1 MNKFH
6 MAGNTHFDPAWLWT
20 WDEAMAS
27 VRATFRAALDRMDED
42 PDFKYSFCTPAV
54 FEWIENT
61 DPELFERIR
70 ARVGEGRWDIA
81 AEGWWLQPDCNCPSG
96 ESLVRQ
102 GLYAQRYLMGKFG
115 MKADT
120 MFNIDSFGHSAMM
133 PQLMKKCGI
142 DNYVYTRPN
151 SDDQPLEDDLFEWV
165 SPDGSSVLAYR
176 CGNANDGCYPLDT
189 LKCLR
194 DRREGLKNGTHDAM
208 IVFGVSD
215 HGGAPTKKAIADIR
229 AAMDE
234 MDDVEVKFS
243 DVPGF
248 FREQKDRVTSE
259 FMGELQPRFYGPFS
273 DHAEVKKN
281 NRRAE
286 YALERA
292 ERAGFIANRLCGREY
307 SPEKLRRSWK
317 DVMFNQFH
325 DILGGTCIPQV
336 FVDARDQQG
345 RAIHTA
351 NEETHFALQ
360 TIARRIQTIG
370 NNKDSVWNLIVF
382 NLSGRNYCGLC
393 EGEVQWVWEFPWYE
407 GGIEVVD
414 EQGNV
419 QKAQIIN
426 EKSAIPGFRSR
437 FAFVADIPAMG
448 WRTYAVRKT
457 ETPAERDVSGTDIQ
471 SPFVFRAYED
481 KGDVWC
487 FNTTSGYGEA
497 MEAPVPV
504 ERRTVEKGQLLT
516 KVKQVWKLR
525 DSLMEE
531 YITKNSDGTTDW
543 SCRVNWNEKHA
554 VLKVLPVAEGA
565 DAITAAIPA
574 GCIERPMDGR
584 EYPAGPWL
592 KWGDTTLITEGIFAY
607 DTADGL
613 PRLTVLRSPIFGD
626 LRTKELNYD
635 LDYQYMGQ
643 GIHEA
648 RIKVVYEDLSPAEAA
663 ARADSWNSVPV
674 VICEANHA
682 GDLPSTHCGFR
693 CEGAELMAVKPA
705 EDGDGFVI
713 RLAEREGKNTYADIG
728 IMDMKLTAE
737 MTPYEIKTL
746 RVHDDGR
753 IEETDMLEGL

>member
-27 VRATFRAALDRMDED
+27 IRATFRAALDRMDED
-42 PDFKYSFCTPAV
+42 PNFRYSFCTPAV

-61 DPELFERIR
+61 DPELFARIKQ
-70 ARVGEGRWDIA
+70 RVLEGRWDVA

-102 GLYAQRYLMGKFG
+102 GLYAQRYLMEKFG

-133 PQLMKKCGI
+133 PQILKKSGI
-142 DNYVYTRPN
+142 SNYVYTRPN
-151 SDDQPLEDDLFEWV
+151 SDAQPVEDELFNWV
-165 SPDGSSVLAYR
+165 SPDGSSVMTYR

-194 DRREGLKNGTHDAM
+194 DRREELRNSSHDAL
-208 IVFGVSD
+208 IVYGVSD
-215 HGGAPTKKAIADIR
+215 HGGAPTKQAIADIR
-229 AAMDE
+229 AAMAE
-234 MDDVEVKFS
+234 MNDVEVVFS
-243 DVPGF
+243 DVPSF
-248 FREQKDRVTSE
+248 FREQKGKVTSE
-259 FMGELQPRFYGPFS
+259 VAGEMQPQFYGPFS

-292 ERAGFIANRLCGREY
+292 ERAGFIAAKMCGREY
-307 SPEKLRRSWK
+307 TADKLRRSWK

-360 TIARRIQTIG
+360 SVCRRIQTIG
-370 NNKDSVWNLIVF
+370 NNEDSVWNLIVF
-382 NLSGRNYCGLC
+382 NLSGEDYRGVC
-393 EGEVQWVWEFPWYE
+393 EAEVQWVWEFPWYE
-407 GGIEVVD
+407 GGIEIYD
-414 EQGNV
+414 ESGNT
-419 QKAQIIN
+419 QNAQIIN
-426 EKSAIPGFRSR
+426 ERSAIPGFRSR
-437 FAFVADIPAMG
+437 FAFIADIPAMG

-457 ETPAERDVSGTDIQ
+457 GKPVQRDVSDTDVQ
-471 SPFVFRAYED
+471 SPFAFRAYED

-497 MEAPVPV
+497 LEAPVLK
-504 ERRTVEKGQLLT
+504 ERRTVEKGHIFT
-516 KVKQVWKLR
+516 TVKQVWKLR

-531 YITKNSDGTTDW
+531 YITKYSDGTTDW
-543 SCRVNWNEKHA
+543 NCRVSWNEKHA
-554 VLKVLPVAEGA
+554 VLKLIPDLGA
-565 DAITAAIPA
+565 ADELTAAIPGGA
-574 GCIERPMDGR
+574 IKRKADGR
-584 EYPAGPWL
+584 EYPVGSWL
-592 KWGDTTLITEGIFAY
+592 KWADTTIVTEGIFAY
-607 DTADGL
+607 DTENGI
-613 PRLTVLRSPIFGD
+613 PRLTLLRSPIFGD
-626 LRTKELNYD
+626 LRIGELNYD

-648 RIKVVYEDLSPAEAA
+648 RIRVIPLSMSVSEAA
-663 ARADSWNSVPV
+663 NAADHWNSAPV
-674 VICEANHA
+674 VVCEANHP
-682 GDLPSTHCGFR
+682 GDLPSAYKGWT

-705 EDGDGFVI
+705 EDGDGFVLRI
-713 RLAEREGKNTYADIG
+713 AEKNGQAACADIG
-728 IMDMKLTAE
+728 LYDRSLRADVN
-737 MTPYEIKTL
+737 PYEIKTL
-746 RVHDDGR
+746 RVRDDGR
-753 IEETDMLEGL
+753 VEEADMLEGL